1 MRLKGK
7 TILVTAAGQ
16 GIGRAT
22 VLAMVNEGAVVWA
35 TDINAALLTSYD
47 GMANIHT
54 RTLDVTDKVN
64 IEKVVSEIPEI
75 DALFNCAGI
84 VHAGTIAE
92 ADDAQWDVGFN
103 LNVRA
108 QFWMIQATLSKLQA
122 SAKKHGGAS
131 IINMASVCS
140 SIKGLPNRFIYGATK
155 AAVIGLTKSV
165 AADYV
170 AQGIR

>member
-35 TDINAALLTSYD
+35 TDINAALLTSYE

-92 ADDAQWDVGFN
+92 ADDAQ
-103 LNVRA
+103 
-108 QFWMIQATLSKLQA
+108 
-122 SAKKHGGAS
+122 
-131 IINMASVCS
+131 
-140 SIKGLPNRFIYGATK
+140 
-155 AAVIGLTKSV
+155 
-165 AADYV
+165 
-170 AQGIR
+170 